1 MTIREKLTLME
12 TMKAQ
17 NAQRVKEYLNKRGY
31 TVQPGGKWPLTINAK
46 EK

>member
-17 NAQRVKEYLNKRGY
+17 NAQRVKEFLAA
-31 TVQPGGKWPLTINAK
+31 AK
-46 EK
+46 AG

>member
-17 NAQRVKEYLNKRGY
+17 NAQRVREYLAAAE
-31 TVQPGGKWPLTINAK
+31 TDQ
-46 EK
+46 